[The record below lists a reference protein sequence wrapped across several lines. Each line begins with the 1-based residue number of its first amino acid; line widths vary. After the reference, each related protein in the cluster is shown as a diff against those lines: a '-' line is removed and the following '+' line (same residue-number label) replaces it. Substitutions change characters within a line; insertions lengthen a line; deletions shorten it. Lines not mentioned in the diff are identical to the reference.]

1 MSTLSPWKT
10 YLILLGLV
18 SAVYYTVILL
28 RFYRKELLLTWY
40 RLSGTGQGFQ
50 PGKQP
55 VKRESLN
62 PLPEIKGADQNLKV
76 LTGQVERL
84 CTTLTSSLQEAAQK
98 EYTRQDLL
106 LLLRITL
113 KEYPGF
119 SAQPFRSL
127 IERLILSE
135 CERYGFVPL
144 NVVEREEMWK
154 EVV

>member
-28 RFYRKELLLTWY
+28 RFYRKELLLTWH
-40 RLSGTGQGFQ
+40 RLSGTERGFQ
-50 PGKQP
+50 AERLP
-55 VKRESLN
+55 VKRESPN
-62 PLPEIKGADQNLKV
+62 ALPEIKGTEQNLEV
-76 LTGQVERL
+76 LTGQVEGL
-84 CTTLTSSLQEAAQK
+84 CTTLTSSLKEAAQK

-119 SAQPFRSL
+119 STQPFRSL
-127 IERLILSE
+127 VERLILSE

-144 NVVEREEMWK
+144 HVVEREEMWK

>member
-28 RFYRKELLLTWY
+28 RFYRKELLLTWH
-40 RLSGTGQGFQ
+40 RLSGSDRGLET
-50 PGKQP
+50 GKQP
-55 VKRESLN
+55 VEIVRPN
-62 PLPEIKGADQNLKV
+62 PLPEVSGTLQNLDV

-84 CTTLTSSLQEAAQK
+84 CTTLTSSLKEAAQK

-127 IERLILSE
+127 VEGLILSE